1 MTSHSGAASSGPVQD
16 GELVR
21 LDFELWAESG
31 GQTELIGTTRA
42 EVAQKALGELPAGRK
57 FGARAHLVGGEFF
70 PAGIEQSLVG
80 TTIGEEFTKEFAPQE
95 AFGERDPKL
104 IELFS
109 MHEIERLPEMRRE
122 DAHLDVGTVLTIRG
136 RQGRVVTL
144 TQARVRVD
152 FNPPHA
158 GRKVRGS
165 FKVLSRV
172 SEPSEKVHAI
182 LEIEYGHPEEFHV
195 EIRDH
200 VVTIKVP
207 DRTKFDPAWFTEKP
221 RVVDRIRTLLHPPSV
236 RFVEEYVTPTPEKA
250 EPTSS
255 DTPAPAGSAE
265 GPSSKPADKAGS
277 SPSKSS

>member
-1 MTSHSGAASSGPVQD
+1 MTPHSASTPSGPVED

-21 LDFELWAESG
+21 IEFELWAENAD
-31 GQTELIGTTRA
+31 QTELIGTTRE
-42 EVAQKALGELPAGRK
+42 EVAQKALGEIPAGRK
-57 FGARAHLVGGEFF
+57 FGPRAHLVGGEFF
-70 PAGIEQSLVG
+70 PAGIEKVLVG
-80 TTIGEEFTKEFAPQE
+80 AKIGEEFEKAFSAQD

-122 DAHLDVGTVLTIRG
+122 DAHLDIGTLLTIRG

-158 GRKVRGS
+158 GRKVRGK
-165 FKVLSRV
+165 FKVLSRIT
-172 SEPSEKVHAI
+172 EPAEKVHAI

-221 RVVDRIRTLLHPPSV
+221 RVVDRIRTILHPHSV
-236 RFVEEYVTPTPEKA
+236 RFLEEYVTPTAEKPES
-250 EPTSS
+250 TV
-255 DTPAPAGSAE
+255 PAPAAAPDAKPIEPASTGSAAASAK
-265 GPSSKPADKAGS
+265 GA
-277 SPSKSS
+277 

>member
-1 MTSHSGAASSGPVQD
+1 MAPHPPPDTASSVQD
-16 GELVR
+16 GDLVR
-21 LDFELWAESG
+21 LDFELWADSG
-31 GQTELIGTTRA
+31 EKSDLVGTTRE
-42 EVAQKALGELPAGRK
+42 EVAQKALGEIPAGRR
-57 FGARAHLVGGEFF
+57 FAPQAHLVGGEFF
-70 PAGIEQSLVG
+70 PSGIEKGLVG
-80 TTIGEEFTKEFAPQE
+80 AKLGEEFSKEFAPKE

-122 DAHLDVGTVLTIRG
+122 DAHLDVGTLLNIRG

-158 GRKVRGS
+158 GRKVRGK
-165 FKVLSRV
+165 FNVLSRIT
-172 SEPSEKVHAI
+172 EPAEKVRAI

-207 DRTKFDPAWFTEKP
+207 DRTKFDPGWFAGKP
-221 RVVDRIRTLLHPPSV
+221 RIVDRLRTLLHPPAV
-236 RFVEEYVTPTPEKA
+236 RFLEEYVTPAAEKEA
-250 EPTSS
+250 
-255 DTPAPAGSAE
+255 APAGPAPPSPPPE
-265 GPSSKPADKAGS
+265 ERKGPAAAPAASG
-277 SPSKSS
+277 